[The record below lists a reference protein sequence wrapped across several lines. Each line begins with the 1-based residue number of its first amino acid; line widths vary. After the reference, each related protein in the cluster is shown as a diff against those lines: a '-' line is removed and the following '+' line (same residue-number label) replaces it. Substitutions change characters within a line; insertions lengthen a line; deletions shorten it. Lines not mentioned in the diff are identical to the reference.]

1 MFSDLG
7 PSYCVRKA
15 DIESYFI
22 QVRFANKTNVF
33 FFSPITSSRQNRE
46 RARAFLD
53 VEAQQEGGDSGSDQQ
68 DDSDDQP
75 TAEDCQFIAAADE
88 EDEEEAEVHRRV
100 DAAAMEREAESVMP
114 YFPRAFAVSEERP
127 LQFNFNLFLLDS
139 PTLPRHIEARDSEEP
154 NPPQAVEF
162 TSVAGAIAYCRERL
176 EHGWRNRQP
185 ASSQQEPRMPSARL
199 SHPGV
204 DKWELFRSDAR
215 RLSKALRSGQPALDE
230 NLNEVRLDRW
240 VNVRLIIILSLRSI
254 YHWSSRVSSSGQ
266 VITDRRYFSQTFVRC
281 PQQSRFL
288 ENTDVAVVSRKSV
301 LLGKAQKS

>member
-53 VEAQQEGGDSGSDQQ
+53 VEAQQEGEDSGSDQG
-68 DDSDDQP
+68 DDSDDEP

-88 EDEEEAEVHRRV
+88 EDEEEAEVLTPSEHTHM
-100 DAAAMEREAESVMP
+100 DAAAMEQEAESVMP

-139 PTLPRHIEARDSEEP
+139 LTLPRHIEARDSEEP
-154 NPPQAVEF
+154 TSPQAVEF
-162 TSVAGAIAYCRERL
+162 TSVAGAIAYCTERL
-176 EHGWRNRQP
+176 EHGWRNRRP
-185 ASSQQEPRMPSARL
+185 ASSQQEPRMPSVRM

-204 DKWELFRSDAR
+204 DKWALFRSDAR

-230 NLNEVRLDRW
+230 NLNEVRLDR
-240 VNVRLIIILSLRSI
+240 
-254 YHWSSRVSSSGQ
+254 
-266 VITDRRYFSQTFVRC
+266 
-281 PQQSRFL
+281 
-288 ENTDVAVVSRKSV
+288 
-301 LLGKAQKS
+301 